1 MSSTRA
7 AGGTLERAAP
17 GRPWNPKVACA
28 AALALVFLVG
38 AASGALVMDFKV
50 HRNRIPAFETP
61 AGKALYFERMQRELN
76 LTPQQSE
83 QMQSVLND
91 FWQYYRTVLTDGKQR
106 VEALLTEEQRLKFE
120 KMLQQQL
127 PK

>member
-1 MSSTRA
+1 M
-7 AGGTLERAAP
+7 ERPAP
-17 GRPWNPKVACA
+17 ARGWNPKAACA
-28 AALALVFLVG
+28 AALGLVFLVG
-38 AASGALVMDFKV
+38 AASGALLMDFRV
-50 HRNRIPAFETP
+50 HRNRVPSFETP
-61 AGKALYFERMQRELN
+61 AGKALYFERMQRELD

-91 FWQYYRTVLTDGKQR
+91 FWQFYRTVLTDGKQR
-106 VEALLTEEQRLKFE
+106 VESILTDEQKVKFE